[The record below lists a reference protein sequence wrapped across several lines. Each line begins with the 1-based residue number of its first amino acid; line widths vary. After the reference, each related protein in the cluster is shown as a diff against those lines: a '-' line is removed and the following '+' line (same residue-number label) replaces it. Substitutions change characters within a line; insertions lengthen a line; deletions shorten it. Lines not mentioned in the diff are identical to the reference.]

1 MTLLTVFV
9 GIIAFCNILLLI
21 SIAFLVFSISRL
33 VGRSVV
39 PAVGEVQST
48 VKKVNGIMDNVGDRA
63 SKIMDIGE
71 NTARKVSGKVVATTG
86 LLENTAA
93 APIISVSSI
102 IAGITKAV
110 QVWRE
115 SSAQSEIEPE
125 ETVVEVTTKAA

>member
-115 SSAQSEIEPE
+115 SSAQSEIESE

>member
-1 MTLLTVFV
+1 VTLLTVFV

>member
-71 NTARKVSGKVVATTG
+71 NTARQVSGKVVATTG

-115 SSAQSEIEPE
+115 SSAQSEIKPE

>member
-21 SIAFLVFSISRL
+21 SIAFLAFSVSRL
-33 VGRSVV
+33 VGKSVM

-48 VKKVNGIMDNVGDRA
+48 VRKVNGIVDNVGDRA

-71 NTARKVSGKVVATTG
+71 NTARQVSGKVVATTG